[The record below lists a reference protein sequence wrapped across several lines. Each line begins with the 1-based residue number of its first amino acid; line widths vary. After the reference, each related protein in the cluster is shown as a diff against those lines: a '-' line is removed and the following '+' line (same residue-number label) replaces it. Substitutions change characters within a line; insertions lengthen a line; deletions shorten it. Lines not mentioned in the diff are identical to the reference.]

1 MRNNYFTTAKNALC
15 LIGIYL
21 TLFFMGSLNAHAG
34 FGDIIDFGQM
44 ELNKDYKLEADFSD
58 YQGYFVAPKSGMLTV
73 VSTSGCLMSPYE
85 DAEFT
90 RPIDYNHSFLTDGK
104 ESYDMNVVSG
114 RKYYLFKS
122 FSMNE
127 GILVLQMEDNPN
139 IELKAVSPEEGA
151 TYSVGKGSNI
161 IASFNKAVIAS
172 SAEIAVGSQSTDI
185 EFNIQGSNI
194 LVEPKTMIMDFLNN
208 GQLKAGETFQLIIK
222 GICAANNNS
231 VKYGTD
237 GTLSLTFVCG
247 PKPISLVKTEGIEDN
262 RFLSYWLKGDEQAI
276 LKFEFDGALLS
287 SKGREDE
294 ALLKITYGNTERGNS
309 EMYTEVIPYEAD
321 GNTILIDLS
330 EKLRRPKDMLDSGSL
345 YPEVYLQLES
355 VRDAQGEY
363 AYNPVSGTI
372 GSYSFTMAYEEVKA
386 DIVSEFSPA
395 PGSSLADTKELEI
408 WITDYEKIRHQ
419 GIAFLCESG
428 TTSKNVMVEDFTAV
442 PDPDFESAYILNVS
456 VPQEAQEAE
465 RVIVSL
471 ADAQFKDGIDHSDAT
486 TASFTNKATSV
497 SSTLIAPKQESV
509 YSLSGAKLRHSI
521 ERSLPTGVYII
532 GSKKKLHIQ

>member
-1 MRNNYFTTAKNALC
+1 MC

-114 RKYYLFKS
+114 RKYYLYKS

-127 GILVLQMEDNPN
+127 GTLVLQMEDNPN

-208 GQLKAGETFQLIIK
+208 GLLKAGDTFQLIIK
-222 GICAANNNS
+222 GIRAANNNS

-237 GTLSLTFVCG
+237 GTLALTFVCG
-247 PKPISLVKTEGIEDN
+247 PKPISLVKTEGIENN

-276 LKFEFDGALLS
+276 LKFEFDGALMS
-287 SKGREDE
+287 SKGREEE
-294 ALLKITYGNTERGNS
+294 ARLKITYGNTERGNS
-309 EMYTEVIPYEAD
+309 EMYTEVLPYEAN

-330 EKLRRPKDMLDSGSL
+330 DKLRRPQDMLESGNL
-345 YPEVYLQLES
+345 YPDVYLQLES

-372 GSYSFTMAYEEVKA
+372 GSYSFSMTYEEVKA

-408 WITDYEKIRHQ
+408 WITDYEKIHHQ
-419 GIAFLCESG
+419 GIAFLCENG
-428 TTSKNVMVEDFTAV
+428 TTNKNVMVEDFTTV
-442 PDPDFESAYILNVS
+442 PDPDFEGAYILNVS

>member
-34 FGDIIDFGQM
+34 FGDIINFGQM
-44 ELNKDYKLEADFSD
+44 ELNKEYKLEADFSD

-262 RFLSYWLKGDEQAI
+262 RFLSYWLKGDEQSV
-276 LKFEFDGALLS
+276 LKFEFDGALMS
-287 SKGREDE
+287 SQGREDE
-294 ALLKITYGNTERGNS
+294 AHLKITYGNTERGSS

-395 PGSSLADTKELEI
+395 PGSSLAETEELEI

-419 GIAFLCESG
+419 GIAFLCENG
-428 TTSKNVMVEDFTAV
+428 TTNKNVMVEDFTAV
-442 PDPDFESAYILNVS
+442 PDPDFEGAYILNVN

-497 SSTLIAPKQESV
+497 SSTLIAPKQEMI
-509 YSLSGAKLRHSI
+509 YSLNGAKLRNDKGAN
-521 ERSLPTGVYII
+521 RPTGVYII